1 MIAAE
6 TNLMTIARM
15 DTYTLI
21 EAVREGLPYQVGE
34 ALQDALTLNS
44 QELAEL
50 TGMSERTLANR
61 KRSGSFTASESDH
74 LIRITRV
81 YTRALEFFGSAP
93 QAVAWLKKPALALDD
108 RTPLSLLDT
117 EVGADAVL
125 RLLGQLKYGV
135 LP

>member
-1 MIAAE
+1 
-6 TNLMTIARM
+6 LLQKL
-15 DTYTLI
+15 TLLLLPGWT
-21 EAVREGLPYQVGE
+21 REGLPYQVGE
-34 ALQDALTLNS
+34 ALQDALGLNS
-44 QELAEL
+44 RELAEL

-81 YTRALEFFGSAP
+81 YTRTLEFFGSAP
-93 QAVAWLKKPALALDD
+93 QAVIWLKQPALALDD

-125 RLLGQLKYGV
+125 RLLGQLEYGV

>member
-6 TNLMTIARM
+6 TNLMTIAQM
-15 DTYTLI
+15 DTYALI
-21 EAVREGLPYQVGE
+21 EAVREGLPYQFGE
-34 ALQDALTLNS
+34 ALQDALGLNS
-44 QELAEL
+44 RELAVL

-81 YTRALEFFGSAP
+81 YTRTLEFFGSAP
-93 QAVAWLKKPALALDD
+93 QAVTWLKKPALALDD

-117 EVGADAVL
+117 EVGAEAVL
-125 RLLGQLKYGV
+125 RLLGQLEYGV